1 MEELARAG
9 FVARVCRRRRLHDG
23 SGYRSLDSGHVLH
36 GASALEERAHAEG
49 HVLEVVAWT
58 QAPHVEKA
66 QRRGRRPTS
75 DDVFL

>member
-1 MEELARAG
+1 MSIASIQL
-9 FVARVCRRRRLHDG
+9 VSLLHLLHDG

-36 GASALEERAHAEG
+36 GSSALEERAQAGG
-49 HVLEVVAWT
+49 HVLEVLAWM

-75 DDVFL
+75 DDVVL